1 MTNVHNGLEQ
11 ELTSRLVGWTGLGY
25 WPAFFAFS
33 RPPLFCRK
41 LRILVT
47 DISEVWARTHA
58 RLAMAT
64 DNPSGSTV
72 MMD

>member
-11 ELTSRLVGWTGLGY
+11 ALTSRLVGWTGLGY

-41 LRILVT
+41 VRILVT

-58 RLAMAT
+58 SAGNGDR
-64 DNPSGSTV
+64 
-72 MMD
+72 